1 MRFKLRN
8 GMSEGIIKIK
18 LSTGT
23 EVDFDEKEPTLLFE
37 LIISEILIPKY
48 KENADWNLSLN
59 IIIEEMNR
67 LIIKHKFSPK
77 LKLGLLNNVEKHLDK
92 DIEELTGVDKIE
104 ILFLN
109 MDDYVEDVRTLILAG
124 KDKEELRTDLA
135 NLIMP
140 LTIFEL
146 SELFIY
152 LGKRTFLK

>member
-1 MRFKLRN
+1 
-8 GMSEGIIKIK
+8 MSDQIIKVE
-18 LSTGT
+18 LSNG
-23 EVDFDEKEPTLLFE
+23 EQVDFDERAPRTLFE
-37 LIISEILIPKY
+37 VIISDILIPKY

-59 IIIEEMNR
+59 IIIEECNR
-67 LIIKHKFSPK
+67 LITKYDLSPK
-77 LKLGLLNNVEKHLDK
+77 IKLGLLNQVEEHLDK

-109 MDDYVEDVRTLILAG
+109 MDDYVEDIRKLILAG
-124 KDKEELRTDLA
+124 KDKEDLRTSMA
-135 NLIMP
+135 QMVMP

>member
-1 MRFKLRN
+1 MTD
-8 GMSEGIIKIK
+8 IKKIQ
-18 LSTGT
+18 LSTGA
-23 EVDFDEKEPTLLFE
+23 EVDFDKKAPTTLFE

-67 LIIKHKFSPK
+67 IIKEYDLNPK
-77 LKLGLLNNVEKHLDK
+77 LKLGLLNNVEEHLDK

-109 MDDYVEDVRTLILAG
+109 MDDYVEDIKKLILAG
-124 KDKEELRTDLA
+124 HDKEELRTRMA
-135 NLIMP
+135 QLIMP
-140 LTIFEL
+140 LTLFEL

>member
-1 MRFKLRN
+1 
-8 GMSEGIIKIK
+8 E
-18 LSTGT
+18 
-23 EVDFDEKEPTLLFE
+23 FDKKAPNTLFE

-59 IIIEEMNR
+59 IIIEEMNN
-67 LIIKHKFSPK
+67 LIIKYKLNPK
-77 LKLGLLNNVEKHLDK
+77 LKLGLLNKVEDHLDK

-109 MDDYVEDVRTLILAG
+109 MDDYVEDIKTLILAG
-124 KDKEELRTDLA
+124 KDKEDLRTSMA
-135 NLIMP
+135 QMIMP
-140 LTIFEL
+140 LTLFEL

>member
-1 MRFKLRN
+1 MT
-8 GMSEGIIKIK
+8 EIKKIQ
-18 LSTGT
+18 LNTGT
-23 EVDFDEKEPTLLFE
+23 EIDFDKKAPKTLFE

-67 LIIKHKFSPK
+67 LIIKYGLNPK
-77 LKLGLLNNVEKHLDK
+77 LKLGLPNNVEDHLDK

-109 MDDYVEDVRTLILAG
+109 MDDYVEDIRKLILAG
-124 KDKEELRTDLA
+124 KDKEDLRTSMA
-135 NLIMP
+135 QMIMP
-140 LTIFEL
+140 LTLFEL

>member
-1 MRFKLRN
+1 MTESK
-8 GMSEGIIKIK
+8 KIQI
-18 LSTGT
+18 STGT
-23 EVDFDEKEPTLLFE
+23 EIDFDKKAPSTLYE
-37 LIISEILIPKY
+37 IIISEILIPKY

-59 IIIEEMNR
+59 IIIEEMNN
-67 LIIKHKFSPK
+67 LIKKYDLTPK
-77 LKLGLLNNVEKHLDK
+77 LKLGLLNKVEEHLDK

-109 MDDYVEDVRTLILAG
+109 MDDYVEDIKKLILAG
-124 KDKEELRTDLA
+124 QSKEELRTNLA
-135 NLIMP
+135 NMIVP

>member
-1 MRFKLRN
+1 
-8 GMSEGIIKIK
+8 MSDIKKIQ

-23 EVDFDEKEPTLLFE
+23 EIDFDKKAPTTLYE

-67 LIIKHKFSPK
+67 LIKKYDLNPK
-77 LKLGLLNNVEKHLDK
+77 LKLGLLNDVEEHLDK

-109 MDDYVEDVRTLILAG
+109 MDDYVEDIRKLMLAG
-124 KDKEELRTDLA
+124 KDKEELRTSMA
-135 NLIMP
+135 QLIMP
-140 LTIFEL
+140 LTLFEL

>member
-1 MRFKLRN
+1 MTEIKKLQ
-8 GMSEGIIKIK
+8 
-18 LSTGT
+18 LSTGI
-23 EVDFDEKEPTLLFE
+23 EVDFDKKAPTTLFE

-67 LIIKHKFSPK
+67 LIKKYDLNPK
-77 LKLGLLNNVEKHLDK
+77 LKLGLLNDVEEHLDK

-109 MDDYVEDVRTLILAG
+109 MDDYVEDIKKIILSG
-124 KDKEELRTDLA
+124 KDKEEIRTSMA
-135 NLIMP
+135 QVVMP
-140 LTIFEL
+140 LTLYEL

>member
-1 MRFKLRN
+1 
-8 GMSEGIIKIK
+8 MSDIKKIE

-23 EVDFDEKEPTLLFE
+23 EIDFDKKAPKTLFE

-67 LIIKHKFSPK
+67 LIIKYKLTPK
-77 LKLGLLNNVEKHLDK
+77 LKLGLLNNVEDHLDK

-109 MDDYVEDVRTLILAG
+109 MDDYVEDIRTLILAG
-124 KDKEELRTDLA
+124 KDKEDLRTSMA
-135 NLIMP
+135 QMIMP
-140 LTIFEL
+140 LTLFEL

>member
-1 MRFKLRN
+1 
-8 GMSEGIIKIK
+8 MSEIKKLHLSNGI
-18 LSTGT
+18 
-23 EVDFDEKEPTLLFE
+23 EVDFDKKAPTTLFE
-37 LIISEILIPKY
+37 VIISEILIPKY

-67 LIIKHKFSPK
+67 LIIKYDLNPK
-77 LKLGLLNNVEKHLDK
+77 LKLGLLNNVEDHLDK

-109 MDDYVEDVRTLILAG
+109 MDDYVEDIRTLILAG
-124 KDKEELRTDLA
+124 KDKEDLRTSMAQLV
-135 NLIMP
+135 MP
-140 LTIFEL
+140 LTLFEL

>member
-1 MRFKLRN
+1 MTEIKKLQ
-8 GMSEGIIKIK
+8 

-23 EVDFDEKEPTLLFE
+23 EVDFDKKAPTTLFE

-59 IIIEEMNR
+59 IILEEMNR
-67 LIIKHKFSPK
+67 LIKKYDLNPK
-77 LKLGLLNNVEKHLDK
+77 LKLGLLNDVEEHLDK

-109 MDDYVEDVRTLILAG
+109 MDDYVEDIKKIILAG
-124 KDKEELRTDLA
+124 KDKEELRTSMAQLT
-135 NLIMP
+135 MP
-140 LTIFEL
+140 LTPFEL

-152 LGKRTFLK
+152 LGKRAFLK